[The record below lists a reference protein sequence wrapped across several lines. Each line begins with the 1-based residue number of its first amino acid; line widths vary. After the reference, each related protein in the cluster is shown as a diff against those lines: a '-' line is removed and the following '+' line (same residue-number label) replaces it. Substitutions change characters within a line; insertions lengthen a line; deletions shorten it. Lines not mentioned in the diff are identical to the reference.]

1 MSDTENPKSKERNYS
16 IDTLA
21 LIEDRHDEEEYKNFK
36 RNNNTHGEFCM
47 KQQPGDVHTVE
58 KRFRALCQRYKQ
70 KKRIFASAASH
81 YSRFHF
87 FSFTVPLLLLQLA
100 AALAP
105 SFLRKTDQ
113 EGLLQTVSTAIA
125 AMTAILIATD
135 NKLAWEKKSERFL
148 VASSGY
154 NSLQLKAANLCIMDC
169 TDFKQLEDF
178 LSETGK
184 IEDTVKESMPLVPE
198 WIEKKV
204 LMSEQ
209 RRKELKVIDYR
220 AIENI

>member
-1 MSDTENPKSKERNYS
+1 
-16 IDTLA
+16 
-21 LIEDRHDEEEYKNFK
+21 
-36 RNNNTHGEFCM
+36 
-47 KQQPGDVHTVE
+47 
-58 KRFRALCQRYKQ
+58 
-70 KKRIFASAASH
+70 
-81 YSRFHF
+81 
-87 FSFTVPLLLLQLA
+87 
-100 AALAP
+100 
-105 SFLRKTDQ
+105 
-113 EGLLQTVSTAIA
+113 
-125 AMTAILIATD
+125 MTAILIATD

-169 TDFKQLEDF
+169 TDFTQLEEF

-209 RRKELKVIDYR
+209 RRKELKDIDYK